1 MTSRLQIQSQPPAC
15 HDDALADL
23 REILRV
29 TRPDA
34 DVERIQR
41 AYDVAASWH
50 PGQTRRSGD
59 PYITH
64 PLAVATI
71 LAETGADDEMLCAAL
86 LHDTIEDTP
95 YTLAALSGEFG
106 AGVAALVTGTAALD
120 QVKGRG
126 RRTVS
131 QVMAVAKC
139 ADTRVLTI
147 KLADRAVH
155 PAGQA
160 AAQGQGI
167 ARYLRAGRSSAR
179 HGYHRG
185 GAGSARLCHDETQP
199 ARAFGLRPPAPR
211 GGRAAPR
218 GHPHPV
224 VRGMARR
231 TAHAAR
237 PATGFATQHSGS
249 CRCAGSAAMG
259 QAGCRLVSA
268 SNRGPTPCSSASAR
282 TRWSLDRLTVRAWL
296 G

>member
-147 KLADRAVH
+147 KLADRCH
-155 PAGQA
+155 STCSSS
-160 AAQGQGI
+160 
-167 ARYLRAGRSSAR
+167 RRSS
-179 HGYHRG
+179 
-185 GAGSARLCHDETQP
+185 SC
-199 ARAFGLRPPAPR
+199 
-211 GGRAAPR
+211 
-218 GHPHPV
+218 
-224 VRGMARR
+224 
-231 TAHAAR
+231 AR
-237 PATGFATQHSGS
+237 PGNRSISSCGS
-249 CRCAGSAAMG
+249 
-259 QAGCRLVSA
+259 QL
-268 SNRGPTPCSSASAR
+268 SSAWTPSR
-282 TRWSLDRLTVRAWL
+282 RSWKRSPMPR
-296 G
+296 